1 MDQANDHQSND
12 QEATAQT
19 ENTPIP
25 ELWTPSA
32 AACLSFVFSP
42 AFGACLNGLNW
53 MTLGKP
59 ALAKRSFLWM
69 IPGFVLPFLALFL
82 LPTEAV
88 GLLTLGYFLVWYLA
102 EAKDH
107 IAYVR
112 ENVAPDY
119 PRRSWVL
126 PLSCAL
132 VALALLVFSIGAM
145 AEWSKGTGGSDPTRQ
160 TQSVE
165 ESLEEQAV
173 GMVTKIL
180 ASDGGYAYS
189 RAPKCIRVKITE
201 EIVDGFYRATATL
214 DTGRDLPITI
224 ESKDGTI
231 HVRTE
236 L

>member
-1 MDQANDHQSND
+1 
-12 QEATAQT
+12 
-19 ENTPIP
+19 
-25 ELWTPSA
+25 
-32 AACLSFVFSP
+32 
-42 AFGACLNGLNW
+42 
-53 MTLGKP
+53 
-59 ALAKRSFLWM
+59 
-69 IPGFVLPFLALFL
+69 

-102 EAKDH
+102 EAKGH

-112 ENVAPDY
+112 ENVAPGY
-119 PRRSWVL
+119 PRRPWVL

-145 AEWSKGTGGSDPTRQ
+145 AEFRGDGRGRTFPPMEMK
-160 TQSVE
+160 SVE

-173 GMVTKIL
+173 GMVSEIL
-180 ASDGGYAYS
+180 ASSAKYGYS

-201 EIVDGFYRATATL
+201 EIVDGFYRADATL

-224 ESKDGTI
+224 EVKDSTI

>member
-160 TQSVE
+160 TQ
-165 ESLEEQAV
+165 
-173 GMVTKIL
+173 
-180 ASDGGYAYS
+180 
-189 RAPKCIRVKITE
+189 
-201 EIVDGFYRATATL
+201 
-214 DTGRDLPITI
+214 
-224 ESKDGTI
+224 
-231 HVRTE
+231 
-236 L
+236 